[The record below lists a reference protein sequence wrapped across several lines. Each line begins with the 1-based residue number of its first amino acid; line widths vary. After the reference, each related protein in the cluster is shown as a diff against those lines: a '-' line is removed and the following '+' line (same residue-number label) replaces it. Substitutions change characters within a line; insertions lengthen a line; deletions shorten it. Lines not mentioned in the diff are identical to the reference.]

1 METLMSSL
9 DRDQHRTVSQ
19 FSEMD
24 FIRGM
29 ADSATKGH
37 GTANLLAGLAIGFL
51 VNKAVRWYK

>member
-1 METLMSSL
+1 MSSL

>member
-1 METLMSSL
+1 MSSL

-24 FIRGM
+24 FNRGM

-51 VNKAVRWYK
+51 VNKAVRSYK

>member
-1 METLMSSL
+1 MSSL

-29 ADSATKGH
+29 ADSVNKGH

-51 VNKAVRWYK
+51 VSKAVRRGK